1 MDESREITVE
11 AAVREA
17 LAAQAEDPDSGYG
30 VAFQVGEADY
40 FVQWVR
46 DLGAPASLEVIEVKS
61 EGAEPPAALLT
72 SRGFTPHSSSDL
84 AEIGIWEVLDPEI
97 LTWAD
102 EEQLVAVL
110 ADLVRLLGGR
120 DGQSFEVY
128 P

>member
-1 MDESREITVE
+1 MDESRENTVD

-17 LAAQAEDPDSGYG
+17 VAAQAEDPDSGYG
-30 VAFQVGEADY
+30 VAFRVGEADC

-46 DLGAPASLEVIEVKS
+46 DPSAPASLEVLEVKS

-72 SRGFTPHSSSDL
+72 SRGFTPHSSPDL
-84 AEIGIWEVLDPEI
+84 AEIGIWEVLDPAVI
-97 LTWAD
+97 TWAD
-102 EEQLVAVL
+102 EHRLVAAL

-120 DGQSFEVY
+120 DGQPFEIY

>member
-1 MDESREITVE
+1 MDEPREHTIE

-17 LAAQAEDPDSGYG
+17 LAVQAEDPDSGYG
-30 VAFQVGEADY
+30 VAFQVGEADC

-46 DLGAPASLEVIEVKS
+46 DPGAPASLEVLEVKS

-72 SRGFTPHSSSDL
+72 SRGFTPHSLPDL
-84 AEIGIWEVLDPEI
+84 AEIGIWEVLDPAVI
-97 LTWAD
+97 TWPD
-102 EEQLVAVL
+102 EQRLVTAL

-120 DGQSFEVY
+120 DGQSFDVY